1 MERIQPS
8 SLGASSRV
16 LACCTI
22 AREKIE
28 IGDFDAGCAILAPW
42 WKHGEWPNQKDLD
55 PLAAAELLLTAG
67 SLTDAVAR
75 AKRIVGGQ
83 RLAEALI
90 SGAVALFD
98 HLGETTK
105 AVEAR
110 IELGC
115 CYYHQGLF
123 DIAHSTLRSCVESL
137 TDEDYELRAVALIR
151 LAIVERHSG
160 RLHEALRLLQQVSL
174 S

>member
-1 MERIQPS
+1 MAS
-8 SLGASSRV
+8 VTSLKSKIRENPTQLDPLRDSERV

-28 IGDFDAGCAILAPW
+28 VGDYDAGCVVLAPW
-42 WKHGEWPNQKDLD
+42 WKLGEWPNQKGLD
-55 PLAAAELLLTAG
+55 RLAAAELLLTTG
-67 SLTDAVAR
+67 SLSDSVVR

-90 SGAVALFD
+90 SGAIALFD
-98 HLGETTK
+98 HTAENTR
-105 AVEAR
+105 VIEAQ

-123 DIAHSTLRSCVESL
+123 EIAHSTLQSCVTSL
-137 TDEDYELRAVALIR
+137 TDKD
-151 LAIVERHSG
+151 
-160 RLHEALRLLQQVSL
+160 
-174 S
+174 

>member
-1 MERIQPS
+1 MKSTIRNS
-8 SLGASSRV
+8 SWVNQLDSLDESERV

-28 IGDFDAGCAILAPW
+28 IGDYDGGCGILAPW
-42 WKHGEWPNQKDLD
+42 WKLGEWPNQKGLNRA
-55 PLAAAELLLTAG
+55 AAAELLLTTG
-67 SLTDAVAR
+67 ILSDSVAR

-90 SGAVALFD
+90 SGAIALFD
-98 HLGETTK
+98 HLAENTR

-123 DIAHSTLRSCVESL
+123 DIAHSTLTVLRNES
-137 TDEDYELRAVALIR
+137 
-151 LAIVERHSG
+151 H
-160 RLHEALRLLQQVSL
+160 
-174 S
+174 